1 MSKNKQVLIGILVI
15 IVAFGVVAASLI
27 FRTLHSPPSK
37 RTEES
42 STQSPLLTSQPLV
55 QTTPSQTPPLHLP
68 DKPIATK
75 R

>member
-27 FRTLHSPPSK
+27 FRALHSPPSK

-42 STQSPLLTSQPLV
+42 NIQSLLLTPPAAPYPNHALAN
-55 QTTPSQTPPLHLP
+55 TTPTPS
-68 DKPIATK
+68 
-75 R
+75 